1 MEQNLILR
9 NVKGQLEI
17 MKTLQIKPNF
27 SELERT
33 FNIERHT
40 IKKYYDGYEGKPAT
54 RNKPSKLDKYYDEIK
69 IKINLPGIT
78 QMGLYQYI
86 LNKDQ
91 NIGTY
96 SNFKKYLTKHNLKP
110 SKSPKVHLR
119 FETAPGEQLQ
129 IDWKEN
135 ISMISKYGE
144 VFEFN
149 IFTSTLGYSRLH
161 NFVYSKSKSREDV
174 ERCLISTFKYINGVP
189 KHILA
194 DNMRSIVDL
203 DCNKRK
209 INYEFYQFAKDMGFL
224 IKLCQPRTPQTK
236 GKDETANKFMA
247 WLIPYNHEFENEDDL
262 IRIINNIRDKVN
274 SSIHQTTN
282 MPPILLFEK
291 EKEALLPL
299 PKNNI
304 MLSYLV
310 DVQKTKVYHD
320 SLIYYKGKKYS
331 VPPKYIN
338 QYVQLKQT
346 DNILYIYHNKQLIA
360 THEITS
366 KLINY
371 AHEHYT
377 AGLKTSMPYKN
388 SLDIDKY
395 AKENLEKFD
404 NLLWKK

>member
-203 DCNKRK
+203 DLRK
-209 INYEFYQFAKDMGFL
+209 I
-224 IKLCQPRTPQTK
+224 
-236 GKDETANKFMA
+236 
-247 WLIPYNHEFENEDDL
+247 W
-262 IRIINNIRDKVN
+262 
-274 SSIHQTTN
+274 
-282 MPPILLFEK
+282 
-291 EKEALLPL
+291 
-299 PKNNI
+299 
-304 MLSYLV
+304 
-310 DVQKTKVYHD
+310 D
-320 SLIYYKGKKYS
+320 S
-331 VPPKYIN
+331 
-338 QYVQLKQT
+338 
-346 DNILYIYHNKQLIA
+346 
-360 THEITS
+360 
-366 KLINY
+366 
-371 AHEHYT
+371 
-377 AGLKTSMPYKN
+377 
-388 SLDIDKY
+388 
-395 AKENLEKFD
+395 
-404 NLLWKK
+404 